1 MRIGI
6 FTDTY
11 KPEIN
16 GVVTSIELFRREL
29 ERRGHTVYLFC
40 PRYFGRNDPEP
51 QVFRFPSKPYL
62 FQMMTERR
70 FAFPSLRVFREAA
83 RLDLDIVHSQVPAN
97 VGVFGILIS
106 RFCRVAHLHT
116 YHTLFM
122 EYTHYMPLPRVLLRY
137 LVRLISRRFCGRCQ
151 RVISPS
157 LRIREELREYG
168 INAPIDVIPTG
179 IDLRDLDSVSDL
191 DGVRRRRGIPNDKH
205 VLSMVGRIGREKN
218 ISFLLRVMRLLKDRR
233 SDFCFL
239 VVGDGPDRKALQREV
254 VRLDL
259 EDVVVFTGYV
269 TRDEVFALFRL
280 TSVFTFA
287 SVTETQ
293 GLVLLEAMSMKTP
306 VVAVDAMGVSDLMED
321 QRGGVTCNL
330 EFEEFAGH
338 VARFL
343 DNPELRRETAVEARR
358 KAEEWSIERMTDRLL
373 ASYQQGIEQFRRFGH
388 VRYRKRP
395 ERTAD
400 VPSDDVPQGRD

>member
-29 ERRGHTVYLFC
+29 ERRGHSVYLFC
-40 PRYFGRNDPEP
+40 PRYFGRKDPKP
-51 QVFRFPSKPYL
+51 HVFRFPSKPFL

-70 FAFPSLRVFREAA
+70 FSFPSLRVFREAA
-83 RLDLDIVHSQVPAN
+83 RLNLDLVHSQVPAN
-97 VGVFGILIS
+97 IGVFAILVS
-106 RFCRVAHLHT
+106 RFRRTAHLHT

-122 EYTHYMPLPRVLLRY
+122 EYTHYMPLPRVLSRY
-137 LVRLISRRFCGRCQ
+137 LVGLISRRFCGRCQ

-157 LRIREELREYG
+157 RRIREELVEYG
-168 INAPIDVIPTG
+168 VNAPIDVIPTG
-179 IDLRDLDSVSDL
+179 IDLRDLDSVPEPEV
-191 DGVRRRRGIPNDKH
+191 VRRRRGIPEHKH

-218 ISFLLRVMRLLKDRR
+218 ISFLLRVMQVLKQRR

-254 VRLDL
+254 ARLGL
-259 EDVVVFTGYV
+259 EDVVLFTGYV
-269 TRDEVFALFRL
+269 TREEVFALFRV

-293 GLVLLEAMSMKTP
+293 GLVLLEAMSMETP
-306 VVAVDAMGVSDLMED
+306 VVAVDAMGVSDLMAD
-321 QRGGVTCNL
+321 QRGGVTCSL
-330 EFEEFAGH
+330 EVGEFAER
-338 VARFL
+338 VERFL
-343 DNPELRRETAVEARR
+343 DDPELRRETAAEARR

-373 ASYQQGIEQFRRFGH
+373 ESYERAVDEFRRFGH
-388 VRYRKRP
+388 VRYGKRP
-395 ERTAD
+395 KSTTALTGE
-400 VPSDDVPQGRD
+400 QAG